1 MIKIEVKSDKDNSK
15 INSKITAKKTNTL
28 EAIYAMA
35 VAYNLIK
42 DNDETGITDKELMD
56 EIKNLDKNFRR
67 KKEK

>member
-1 MIKIEVKSDKDNSK
+1 MIKIEVKSDKENSK

-56 EIKNLDKNFRR
+56 EIKNLDKDFRR

>member
-28 EAIYAMA
+28 EAIYSMA

-56 EIKNLDKNFRR
+56 EIKNLDKDFRR
-67 KKEK
+67 KK